1 MDQLKNI
8 YEREKSIEYIERA
21 HCQTMLLKAINGSPY
36 GGEKRERGI
45 RNASGVGTKE
55 PLDESVRGE

>member
-21 HCQTMLLKAINGSPY
+21 RCETMLLKAINGDSH
-36 GGEKRERGI
+36 GGERTGK
-45 RNASGVGTKE
+45 
-55 PLDESVRGE
+55 